1 MFDDSLG
8 GSFGGAYF
16 LRRGLYMPWEISKL
30 MDPDMAEEGLATL
43 GLLEKLNESCSSI
56 AEPLKK
62 VAALETIFYLRNQ
75 LLRDS
80 DWSGMAHS
88 LEIRLPLVDSVL
100 FEGLVPLLLCDGGL
114 TKHQLAGT
122 PLNPLPRSITSRKK
136 TGFSIP
142 VDKWTEKS
150 NHDNDRGLRYWAKT
164 VYASAISF

>member
-1 MFDDSLG
+1 M
-8 GSFGGAYF
+8 
-16 LRRGLYMPWEISKL
+16 
-30 MDPDMAEEGLATL
+30 
-43 GLLEKLNESCSSI
+43 
-56 AEPLKK
+56 
-62 VAALETIFYLRNQ
+62 
-75 LLRDS
+75 LRDS

-142 VDKWTEKS
+142 VDRWTEKS
-150 NHDNDRGLRYWAKT
+150 NHENDRGLRYWAKT